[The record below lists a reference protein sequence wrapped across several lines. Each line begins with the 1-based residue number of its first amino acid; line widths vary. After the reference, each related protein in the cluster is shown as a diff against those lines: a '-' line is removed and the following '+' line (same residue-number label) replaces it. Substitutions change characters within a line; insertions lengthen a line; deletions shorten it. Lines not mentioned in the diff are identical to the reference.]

1 MTDVHKIR
9 AGIRELHNR
18 LERHLAGEYQL
29 TEEEMRLASDL
40 SLWYQGYQSG
50 LAAAKSS

>member
-1 MTDVHKIR
+1 MPDTNQIR
-9 AGIRELHNR
+9 AAIRELHNR

-50 LAAAKSS
+50 LAATKSG